1 MKMRRPQPPPGHAH
15 GSGEEGRPREQS
27 RPSPRMSA
35 GTPSDPPESGLDAL
49 ADLRVLEL
57 GSMLAGPFCGTLL
70 GEFGAEVIKVEK
82 PGRGDALREWPPM
95 KDGVALWWRS
105 MSRNKRLVTLDL
117 SRPGA
122 RDTALALIAR
132 ADIVVENFRPGTLE
146 RWGYGPDAL
155 LDEIPHT
162 VWVRVSGYGQTGP
175 YAGRGG
181 YATVAEAYSGL
192 SSITG
197 YPDRGPMVSPY
208 PLGDYFAGTFAAFGA
223 LLALHHRRRSGRG
236 QVVDVSLF
244 EPFFRTLEAMVLRY
258 DQLGEKKPRLGNQM
272 EEDVPRNLY
281 ATADGG
287 AIAISSGSQAIFE
300 NLLDAMGRADLKQD
314 PRFGSA
320 EQRVA
325 NRDAIDAIVADWMR
339 SLPAQEAMRR
349 LEEHRMVAGTVWE
362 VDRILEDRHYA
373 AREAIATL
381 LDERLGRL
389 RVPAPVPRMSRT
401 PGRVRWGG
409 GELGADNDHVYG
421 GLLAMEASA
430 IDALRAQGIV

>member
-1 MKMRRPQPPPGHAH
+1 MKA
-15 GSGEEGRPREQS
+15 GSD
-27 RPSPRMSA
+27 
-35 GTPSDPPESGLDAL
+35 TSGSQRDAL
-49 ADLRVLEL
+49 ADVRVLEL

-82 PGRGDALREWPPM
+82 PGQGDALREWPPM

-105 MSRNKRLVTLDL
+105 MSRNKRLATLDL
-117 SRPGA
+117 SRAEA
-122 RDTALALIAR
+122 RETALALIAR

-146 RWGYGPDAL
+146 RWGFGPDEL
-155 LDEIPHT
+155 LEETPHT

-181 YATVAEAYSGL
+181 YATVAEAFSGL

-208 PLGDYFAGTFAAFGA
+208 PLGDYLAGTFGA
-223 LLALHHRRRSGRG
+223 LGAMIALNHRRRTGRG

-244 EPFFRTLEAMVLRY
+244 EPIFRTLEAMVVRF

-300 NLLDAMGRADLKQD
+300 NLLDAMGRADLKGD
-314 PRFGSA
+314 TRFESA
-320 EQRVA
+320 EQRVRH
-325 NRDAIDAIVADWMR
+325 RDIIDAVVADWMR
-339 SLPAQEAMRR
+339 SLPTSDAMQR
-349 LEEHRMVAGTVWE
+349 LEENRMVAGPVWE
-362 VDRILEDRHYA
+362 VDRIVEDPHYA
-373 AREAIATL
+373 ARGAIAAMP
-381 LDERLGRL
+381 DEDLGSL
-389 RVPAPVPRMSRT
+389 RVPAPVPKLSRT

-409 GELGADNDHVYG
+409 GDLGADNDYVFRE
-421 GLLAMEASA
+421 LLRMEASA
-430 IDALRAQGIV
+430 IEELRVKGVI

>member
-1 MKMRRPQPPPGHAH
+1 MGESVVKGCSSDSHAER
-15 GSGEEGRPREQS
+15 G
-27 RPSPRMSA
+27 
-35 GTPSDPPESGLDAL
+35 AL
-49 ADLRVLEL
+49 EDVAVLEL

-117 SRPGA
+117 SREEA
-122 RDTALALIAR
+122 RETALALIAR

-146 RWGYGPDAL
+146 RWGFGPDAML
-155 LDEIPHT
+155 GELPHT

-181 YATVAEAYSGL
+181 YATVAEAFSGL

-208 PLGDYFAGTFAAFGA
+208 PLGDYLAGTFGA
-223 LLALHHRRRSGRG
+223 LGAMIALHHRRRSGRG

-244 EPFFRTLEAMVLRY
+244 EPLFRTLEAMVLRY

-300 NLLDAMGRADLKQD
+300 NLLEAMGRPDLKCD

-320 EQRVA
+320 EQRVR
-325 NRDAIDAIVADWMR
+325 NRDAIDAIVAEWMR
-339 SLPAQEAMRR
+339 SLPTDEAMRR
-349 LEEHRMVAGTVWE
+349 LEEHRMVAGPVWE
-362 VDRILEDRHYA
+362 VDRILEDPHYA
-373 AREAIATL
+373 AREAIANIF
-381 LDERLGRL
+381 DEQLGRL
-389 RVPAPVPRMSRT
+389 CMPAPVPKLSRT
-401 PGRVRWGG
+401 PGRARWGG
-409 GELGADNDHVYG
+409 GELGADNEHVYRE
-421 GLLAMEASA
+421 LLGMAPSTLEG
-430 IDALRAQGIV
+430 LRAQGVI

>member
-1 MKMRRPQPPPGHAH
+1 MSVKGAPG
-15 GSGEEGRPREQS
+15 
-27 RPSPRMSA
+27 
-35 GTPSDPPESGLDAL
+35 ESGLESGAL
-49 ADLRVLEL
+49 GDVRVLEL

-82 PGRGDALREWPPM
+82 PGQGDALREWPPM

-117 SRPGA
+117 SRPEA
-122 RDTALALIAR
+122 RETVLALVAR
-132 ADIVVENFRPGTLE
+132 ADVVVENFRPGTLE

-155 LDEIPHT
+155 LEEIPHT

-181 YATVAEAYSGL
+181 YATVAEAFSGL
-192 SSITG
+192 SSISG

-208 PLGDYFAGTFAAFGA
+208 PLGDYLAGTFAALGA
-223 LLALHHRRRSGRG
+223 MIALNHRRRTGRG
-236 QVVDVSLF
+236 QVVDTSLF

-300 NLLDAMGRADLKQD
+300 NLADAMGRPDLKRD
-314 PRFGSA
+314 PRFTSA
-320 EQRVA
+320 EARVR
-325 NRDAIDAIVADWMR
+325 NRDVIDAVVAEWMR
-339 SLPAQEAMRR
+339 ALPTDEAMRR
-349 LEEHRMVAGTVWE
+349 LEAHRMVAGPVWE
-362 VDRILEDRHYA
+362 VDRILEDPHYA
-373 AREAIATL
+373 VRQAIATL
-381 LDERLGRL
+381 QDERLGAL
-389 RVPAPVPRMSRT
+389 RMPAPVPRLSLT
-401 PGRVRWGG
+401 PGQVRWGG
-409 GELGADNDHVYG
+409 GELGADNEHVFTEVLG
-421 GLLAMEASA
+421 MDAAALERLA
-430 IDALRAQGIV
+430 AQGVI

>member
-1 MKMRRPQPPPGHAH
+1 MNPDD
-15 GSGEEGRPREQS
+15 
-27 RPSPRMSA
+27 SA
-35 GTPSDPPESGLDAL
+35 PDSECGAL
-49 ADLRVLEL
+49 ADVRVLEL

-82 PGRGDALREWPPM
+82 PGQGDALREWPPM

-117 SRPGA
+117 SRAQA
-122 RDTALALIAR
+122 RETALALIAR

-146 RWGYGPDAL
+146 RWGFGPDEL
-155 LDEIPHT
+155 REDLPHT

-181 YATVAEAYSGL
+181 YATVAEAFSGL

-197 YPDRGPMVSPY
+197 YPDRGPMVSSY
-208 PLGDYFAGTFAAFGA
+208 PLGDYLAGTFGA
-223 LLALHHRRRSGRG
+223 LGAMIALNHRCRTGRG

-244 EPFFRTLEAMVLRY
+244 EPIFRTLEAMVLRF

-300 NLLDAMGRADLKQD
+300 NLLDAMDRADLKGD
-314 PRFGSA
+314 TRFGSA
-320 EQRVA
+320 EQRVRH
-325 NRDAIDAIVADWMR
+325 RDAIDAIVADWMR
-339 SLPAQEAMRR
+339 SVPTDEAMQR
-349 LEEHRMVAGTVWE
+349 LEEHRMVAGPVWE
-362 VDRILEDRHYA
+362 VGRIVEDPHYA
-373 AREAIATL
+373 ARGAIATL
-381 LDERLGRL
+381 PDEDLGPL
-389 RVPAPVPRMSRT
+389 RVPAPVPKLSRT

-409 GELGADNDHVYG
+409 GDLGADNDYVFLE
-421 GLLAMEASA
+421 LLGIEASV
-430 IDALRAQGIV
+430 IEELRAQRVI

>member
-1 MKMRRPQPPPGHAH
+1 MKAAAS
-15 GSGEEGRPREQS
+15 GSDSERG
-27 RPSPRMSA
+27 
-35 GTPSDPPESGLDAL
+35 AL

-82 PGRGDALREWPPM
+82 PGQGDALREWPPM

-117 SRPGA
+117 SRAQA
-122 RDTALALIAR
+122 RETALALIAC
-132 ADIVVENFRPGTLE
+132 ADVVVENFRPGTLE
-146 RWGYGPDAL
+146 RWGFGPDEL
-155 LDEIPHT
+155 LEELPHT

-175 YAGRGG
+175 YAERGG
-181 YATVAEAYSGL
+181 YATVAEAFSGL

-208 PLGDYFAGTFAAFGA
+208 PLGDYLAGTFGA
-223 LLALHHRRRSGRG
+223 LGAMIALNHRRRTGRG

-244 EPFFRTLEAMVLRY
+244 EPLFRTLEAMVLRY

-300 NLLDAMGRADLKQD
+300 NLLDAMGRPDLKRD

-320 EQRVA
+320 EQRVR
-325 NRDAIDAIVADWMR
+325 NRDAIDGIVAKWMR
-339 SLPAQEAMRR
+339 SLATDEAMRR
-349 LEEHRMVAGTVWE
+349 LEKHRMVAGPVWE
-362 VDRILEDRHYA
+362 VDRILADSHYA

-381 LDERLGRL
+381 VDEQLGSL
-389 RVPAPVPRMSRT
+389 RVPAPVPRLSRT

-409 GELGADNDHVYG
+409 GEMGTDNEYVFGRLLGMDPA
-421 GLLAMEASA
+421 A
-430 IDALRAQGIV
+430 IEGLRAEGAI

>member
-1 MKMRRPQPPPGHAH
+1 MKAAASAS
-15 GSGEEGRPREQS
+15 GSE
-27 RPSPRMSA
+27 A
-35 GTPSDPPESGLDAL
+35 GAL
-49 ADLRVLEL
+49 SDLRVLEL

-82 PGRGDALREWPPM
+82 PGQGDALREWPPF

-117 SRPGA
+117 SRAPA
-122 RDTALALIAR
+122 REPALALIAR
-132 ADIVVENFRPGTLE
+132 ADVVVENFRPGTLE
-146 RWGYGPDAL
+146 RWGFGPEEMREAF
-155 LDEIPHT
+155 PHT

-175 YAGRGG
+175 YAARGG
-181 YATVAEAYSGL
+181 YATVAEAFSGL

-208 PLGDYFAGTFAAFGA
+208 PIGDYLAGTFGA
-223 LLALHHRRRSGRG
+223 LGALIALNHRRRTGRG

-300 NLLDAMGRADLKQD
+300 NLLDAMGRSDLKAD

-320 EQRVA
+320 EQRVR
-325 NRDAIDAIVADWMR
+325 NRQAIDGIVAEWMG
-339 SLPAQEAMRR
+339 SLPMHEAMRR
-349 LEEHRMVAGTVWE
+349 LEAHRMVAGPVWE
-362 VDRILEDRHYA
+362 VDRILGDPHYA

-381 LDERLGRL
+381 QDPVLGPL
-389 RVPAPVPRMSRT
+389 RVPAPVPRLTRT
-401 PGRVRWGG
+401 PGRVRFGG
-409 GELGADNDHVYG
+409 GGLGADNEYVFRE
-421 GLLAMEASA
+421 LLGMASSA
-430 IDALRAQGIV
+430 IEGLRAQGVI

>member
-1 MKMRRPQPPPGHAH
+1 MNPDDSAPG
-15 GSGEEGRPREQS
+15 SEC
-27 RPSPRMSA
+27 
-35 GTPSDPPESGLDAL
+35 DAL
-49 ADLRVLEL
+49 ADVAVLEL

-82 PGRGDALREWPPM
+82 PGQGDALREWPPI

-117 SRPGA
+117 SRAQA
-122 RDTALALIAR
+122 RETALALIAR

-146 RWGYGPDAL
+146 RWGFGPDEL
-155 LDEIPHT
+155 LEDMPHT

-181 YATVAEAYSGL
+181 YATVAEAFSGL

-197 YPDRGPMVSPY
+197 YPDRGPMVSSY
-208 PLGDYFAGTFAAFGA
+208 PLGDYLAGTFGA
-223 LLALHHRRRSGRG
+223 LGAMIALNHRRRSGRG
-236 QVVDVSLF
+236 QIVDVSLF
-244 EPFFRTLEAMVLRY
+244 EPIFRTLEAMVVRF

-300 NLLDAMGRADLKQD
+300 NLLDAMGRADLKRD
-314 PRFGSA
+314 SRFGSA
-320 EQRVA
+320 EQRVRH
-325 NRDAIDAIVADWMR
+325 RDAIDAIVADWMR
-339 SLPAQEAMRR
+339 SLPTDDAMQR
-349 LEEHRMVAGTVWE
+349 LEEHRMVAGPVWE
-362 VDRILEDRHYA
+362 VDRIVEDPHYA
-373 AREAIATL
+373 AREAITSMA
-381 LDERLGRL
+381 DEELGRV
-389 RVPAPVPRMSRT
+389 RVPAPVPKLSRT

-409 GELGADNDHVYG
+409 GDLGADNDFVFRE
-421 GLLAMEASA
+421 LLRMEPSA
-430 IDALRAQGIV
+430 IEALRAQGVI

>member
-1 MKMRRPQPPPGHAH
+1 MSVKGAPG
-15 GSGEEGRPREQS
+15 
-27 RPSPRMSA
+27 
-35 GTPSDPPESGLDAL
+35 ESGLESGAL
-49 ADLRVLEL
+49 GDVRVLEL

-82 PGRGDALREWPPM
+82 PGQGDALREWPPM

-117 SRPGA
+117 SRPEA
-122 RDTALALIAR
+122 RETVLALVAR
-132 ADIVVENFRPGTLE
+132 ADVVVENFRPGTLE

-155 LDEIPHT
+155 LEEIPHT

-181 YATVAEAYSGL
+181 YATVAEAFSGL
-192 SSITG
+192 SSISG

-208 PLGDYFAGTFAAFGA
+208 PLGDYLAGTFAALGA
-223 LLALHHRRRSGRG
+223 MIALNHRRRTGRG
-236 QVVDVSLF
+236 QVVDTSLF

-300 NLLDAMGRADLKQD
+300 NLVDAMGRPDLKRD
-314 PRFGSA
+314 PRFTSA
-320 EQRVA
+320 EARVR
-325 NRDAIDAIVADWMR
+325 NRDVIDAVVADWMR
-339 SLPAQEAMRR
+339 ALPTDEAMRR
-349 LEEHRMVAGTVWE
+349 LEAHRMVAGPVWE
-362 VDRILEDRHYA
+362 VDRILEDPHYA
-373 AREAIATL
+373 VRQAIATL
-381 LDERLGRL
+381 QDERLGAL
-389 RVPAPVPRMSRT
+389 RMPAPVPRLSLT
-401 PGRVRWGG
+401 PGQVRWGG
-409 GELGADNDHVYG
+409 GELGADNEHVFG
-421 GLLAMEASA
+421 EILGMDAAVLERLA
-430 IDALRAQGIV
+430 AQGVI

>member
-1 MKMRRPQPPPGHAH
+1 MNPDD
-15 GSGEEGRPREQS
+15 
-27 RPSPRMSA
+27 
-35 GTPSDPPESGLDAL
+35 SDPGYECDAL
-49 ADLRVLEL
+49 ADVAVLEL

-82 PGRGDALREWPPM
+82 PGQGDALREWPPI

-117 SRPGA
+117 SRAQA
-122 RDTALALIAR
+122 RETALALIAR

-146 RWGYGPDAL
+146 RWGFGPHEL
-155 LDEIPHT
+155 LEDMPHT

-181 YATVAEAYSGL
+181 YATVAEAFSGL

-197 YPDRGPMVSPY
+197 YPDRGPMVSSY
-208 PLGDYFAGTFAAFGA
+208 PLGDYLAGTFGA
-223 LLALHHRRRSGRG
+223 LGAMIALNHRRRSGRG
-236 QVVDVSLF
+236 QIVDVSLF
-244 EPFFRTLEAMVLRY
+244 EPIFRTLEAMVVRF

-300 NLLDAMGRADLKQD
+300 NLLDAMGRADLKRD
-314 PRFGSA
+314 SRFGSA
-320 EQRVA
+320 EQRVRH
-325 NRDAIDAIVADWMR
+325 RDAIDAIVADWMR
-339 SLPAQEAMRR
+339 SLPTDDAMQR
-349 LEEHRMVAGTVWE
+349 LEEHRMVAGPVWE
-362 VDRILEDRHYA
+362 VDRIVEDPHYA
-373 AREAIATL
+373 AREAITSMA
-381 LDERLGRL
+381 DEELGRV
-389 RVPAPVPRMSRT
+389 RVPAPVPKLSRT

-409 GELGADNDHVYG
+409 GDLGADNDFVFRE
-421 GLLAMEASA
+421 LLRMEPSA
-430 IDALRAQGIV
+430 IEALRAQGVI

>member
-1 MKMRRPQPPPGHAH
+1 MR
-15 GSGEEGRPREQS
+15 
-27 RPSPRMSA
+27 A
-35 GTPSDPPESGLDAL
+35 GIDSDLERGAL

-82 PGRGDALREWPPM
+82 PGRGDALREWPPS

-117 SRPGA
+117 SRPEA
-122 RDTALALIAR
+122 RATARSLIAR
-132 ADIVVENFRPGTLE
+132 SDVVVENFRPGTLE
-146 RWGYGPDAL
+146 RWGYGPEEML
-155 LDEIPHT
+155 EGIPHT

-175 YAGRGG
+175 YAERGG
-181 YATVAEAYSGL
+181 YATVAEAFSGL
-192 SSITG
+192 SSISG

-208 PLGDYFAGTFAAFGA
+208 PLGDYLAGTFAALGA
-223 LLALHHRRRSGRG
+223 MIALNHRRRTGRG

-300 NLLDAMGRADLKQD
+300 NLADAMDRPDLKRD

-320 EQRVA
+320 EQRVR
-325 NRDAIDAIVADWMR
+325 NRDAIDAIVAEWMR
-339 SLPAQEAMRR
+339 SLPTSEAMRR
-349 LEEHRMVAGTVWE
+349 LEAHRMVAGPVWE
-362 VDRILEDRHYA
+362 VDRILDDPHYA
-373 AREAIATL
+373 ARRAIVTL
-381 LDERLGRL
+381 ADERLGPL
-389 RVPAPVPRMSRT
+389 RVPAPVPKLNRT
-401 PGRVRWGG
+401 PGQVHWGG
-409 GELGADNDHVYG
+409 GELGADNEHVYRE
-421 GLLAMEASA
+421 LLGMAPSA
-430 IDALRAQGIV
+430 LERLRSQGIV

>member
-1 MKMRRPQPPPGHAH
+1 MNPDD
-15 GSGEEGRPREQS
+15 
-27 RPSPRMSA
+27 SA
-35 GTPSDPPESGLDAL
+35 PDSECGAL
-49 ADLRVLEL
+49 ADVRVLEL

-82 PGRGDALREWPPM
+82 PGQGDALREWPPM

-117 SRPGA
+117 SRAQA
-122 RDTALALIAR
+122 RETALALIAR

-146 RWGYGPDAL
+146 RWGFGPDEL
-155 LDEIPHT
+155 REDLPHT

-181 YATVAEAYSGL
+181 YATVAEAFSGL

-197 YPDRGPMVSPY
+197 YPDRGPMVSSY
-208 PLGDYFAGTFAAFGA
+208 PLGDYLAGTFGA
-223 LLALHHRRRSGRG
+223 LGAMIALNHRRRTGRG

-244 EPFFRTLEAMVLRY
+244 EPIFRTLEAMVVRF

-300 NLLDAMGRADLKQD
+300 NLLDAMDRADLKGD
-314 PRFGSA
+314 SRFGSA
-320 EQRVA
+320 EQRV
-325 NRDAIDAIVADWMR
+325 RHREAIDAIVADWMR
-339 SLPAQEAMRR
+339 SVPTDEAMQR
-349 LEEHRMVAGTVWE
+349 LEEHRMVAGPVWE
-362 VDRILEDRHYA
+362 VDRIVEDPHYA
-373 AREAIATL
+373 ARGAIATL
-381 LDERLGRL
+381 PDEELGPL
-389 RVPAPVPRMSRT
+389 RVPAPVPKLSRT

-409 GELGADNDHVYG
+409 GDLGADNDYVFLE
-421 GLLAMEASA
+421 LLGIEASV
-430 IDALRAQGIV
+430 IEELRAQRVI

>member
-1 MKMRRPQPPPGHAH
+1 MSVKGAPG
-15 GSGEEGRPREQS
+15 
-27 RPSPRMSA
+27 
-35 GTPSDPPESGLDAL
+35 ESGLEPGAL
-49 ADLRVLEL
+49 DGLRVLEL

-70 GEFGAEVIKVEK
+70 GEFGAEVVKVEK
-82 PGRGDALREWPPM
+82 PGQGDALREWPPM

-117 SRPGA
+117 SRPEA
-122 RDTALALIAR
+122 RETALALIAR
-132 ADIVVENFRPGTLE
+132 ADVVVENFRPGTLE

-155 LDEIPHT
+155 LEEIPHT

-181 YATVAEAYSGL
+181 YATVAEAFSGL
-192 SSITG
+192 SSISG

-208 PLGDYFAGTFAAFGA
+208 PLGDYLAGTFAALGA
-223 LLALHHRRRSGRG
+223 MIALNHRRRTGRG
-236 QVVDVSLF
+236 QVVDASLF

-300 NLLDAMGRADLKQD
+300 NLADAMGRPDLKRD
-314 PRFGSA
+314 PRFASA
-320 EQRVA
+320 EARVR
-325 NRDAIDAIVADWMR
+325 NRDVIDAVVADWMR
-339 SLPAQEAMRR
+339 ALPTDEAMRR
-349 LEEHRMVAGTVWE
+349 LKKHRMVAGPVWE
-362 VDRILEDRHYA
+362 VDRILEDPHYA
-373 AREAIATL
+373 VRQAIATL
-381 LDERLGRL
+381 QDERLGPL
-389 RVPAPVPRMSRT
+389 RMPAPVPRLSLT

-409 GELGADNDHVYG
+409 GELGADNEHVFG
-421 GLLAMEASA
+421 EILGMDAAALERLA
-430 IDALRAQGIV
+430 AQGVI

>member
-1 MKMRRPQPPPGHAH
+1 MKEATGEPG
-15 GSGEEGRPREQS
+15 
-27 RPSPRMSA
+27 
-35 GTPSDPPESGLDAL
+35 PESGALD
-49 ADLRVLEL
+49 DLRVLEL

-70 GEFGAEVIKVEK
+70 GEFGAEVVKVEK
-82 PGRGDALREWPPM
+82 PGQGDALREWPPM

-117 SRPGA
+117 SHPEA
-122 RDTALALIAR
+122 RETALALIAR
-132 ADIVVENFRPGTLE
+132 SDVVVENFRPGTLE

-155 LDEIPHT
+155 LEEIPHT

-181 YATVAEAYSGL
+181 YATVAEAFSGL
-192 SSITG
+192 SSISG

-208 PLGDYFAGTFAAFGA
+208 PLGDYLAGTFAALGA
-223 LLALHHRRRSGRG
+223 MIALNHRRRTGRG
-236 QVVDVSLF
+236 QVVDASLF

-300 NLLDAMGRADLKQD
+300 NLADAMGRPDLKRD
-314 PRFGSA
+314 PRFASA
-320 EQRVA
+320 EARVR
-325 NRDAIDAIVADWMR
+325 NRDVIDSIVADWMR
-339 SLPAQEAMRR
+339 ALPTEEAMRR
-349 LEEHRMVAGTVWE
+349 LEEHRMVAGPVWE
-362 VDRILEDRHYA
+362 VDRILDDPHYA
-373 AREAIATL
+373 VRQAIATL
-381 LDERLGRL
+381 QDERLGAL
-389 RVPAPVPRMSRT
+389 RMPAPVPRLSLT

-409 GELGADNDHVYG
+409 GELGADNEHVFG
-421 GLLAMEASA
+421 ELLGM
-430 IDALRAQGIV
+430 DAAERERLRATGAI

>member
-1 MKMRRPQPPPGHAH
+1 MNPDD
-15 GSGEEGRPREQS
+15 
-27 RPSPRMSA
+27 
-35 GTPSDPPESGLDAL
+35 SDPGSECDAL
-49 ADLRVLEL
+49 ADVAVLEL

-82 PGRGDALREWPPM
+82 PGQGDALREWPPI

-117 SRPGA
+117 SRAQA
-122 RDTALALIAR
+122 RETALALIAR

-146 RWGYGPDAL
+146 RWGFGPDEL
-155 LDEIPHT
+155 LEDMPHT

-181 YATVAEAYSGL
+181 YATVAEAFSGL

-197 YPDRGPMVSPY
+197 YPDRGPMVSSY
-208 PLGDYFAGTFAAFGA
+208 PLGDYLAGTFGA
-223 LLALHHRRRSGRG
+223 LGAMIALNHRRRSGRG
-236 QVVDVSLF
+236 QIVDVSLF
-244 EPFFRTLEAMVLRY
+244 EPIFRTLEAMVVRF

-300 NLLDAMGRADLKQD
+300 NLLDAMGRADLKRD
-314 PRFGSA
+314 SRFGSA
-320 EQRVA
+320 EQRVRH
-325 NRDAIDAIVADWMR
+325 RDAIDAIVADWMR
-339 SLPAQEAMRR
+339 SLPTDDAMQR
-349 LEEHRMVAGTVWE
+349 LEEHRMVAGPVWE
-362 VDRILEDRHYA
+362 VDRIVEDPHYA
-373 AREAIATL
+373 AREAITSMA
-381 LDERLGRL
+381 DEELGRV
-389 RVPAPVPRMSRT
+389 RVPAPVPKLSRT

-409 GELGADNDHVYG
+409 GDLGADNDFVFRE
-421 GLLAMEASA
+421 LLRMEPSA
-430 IDALRAQGIV
+430 IEALRAQGVI

>member
-1 MKMRRPQPPPGHAH
+1 MKEAPGE
-15 GSGEEGRPREQS
+15 SG
-27 RPSPRMSA
+27 
-35 GTPSDPPESGLDAL
+35 PESGALD
-49 ADLRVLEL
+49 DLRVLEL

-70 GEFGAEVIKVEK
+70 GEFGAEVVKVEK
-82 PGRGDALREWPPM
+82 PGQGDALREWPPM

-117 SRPGA
+117 SHPEA
-122 RDTALALIAR
+122 RETVLSLIAR
-132 ADIVVENFRPGTLE
+132 ADVVVENFRPGTLE

-155 LDEIPHT
+155 LEEIPHT

-181 YATVAEAYSGL
+181 YATVAEAFSGL
-192 SSITG
+192 SSISG

-208 PLGDYFAGTFAAFGA
+208 PLGDYLAGTFAALGA
-223 LLALHHRRRSGRG
+223 MIALNHRRRTGRG
-236 QVVDVSLF
+236 QVVDASLF

-300 NLLDAMGRADLKQD
+300 NLADAMGRPDLKRD
-314 PRFGSA
+314 PRFASA
-320 EQRVA
+320 EARVR
-325 NRDAIDAIVADWMR
+325 NRDVIDSIVADWMR
-339 SLPAQEAMRR
+339 ALPTDEAMRR
-349 LEEHRMVAGTVWE
+349 LEEHRMVAGPVWE
-362 VDRILEDRHYA
+362 VDRILDDPHYA
-373 AREAIATL
+373 VRQAIATL
-381 LDERLGRL
+381 QDERLGAL
-389 RVPAPVPRMSRT
+389 RMPAPVPRLSLT

-409 GELGADNDHVYG
+409 GALGADNEYVFG
-421 GLLAMEASA
+421 ELLGM
-430 IDALRAQGIV
+430 DAAERERLRATGAI

>member
-1 MKMRRPQPPPGHAH
+1 MKA
-15 GSGEEGRPREQS
+15 GSD
-27 RPSPRMSA
+27 
-35 GTPSDPPESGLDAL
+35 TSGSQRDAL
-49 ADLRVLEL
+49 ADVRVLEL

-82 PGRGDALREWPPM
+82 PGQGDALREWPPM

-105 MSRNKRLVTLDL
+105 MSRNKRLATLDL
-117 SRPGA
+117 SRAEA
-122 RDTALALIAR
+122 RETALALIAR

-146 RWGYGPDAL
+146 RWGFGPDEL
-155 LDEIPHT
+155 LEETPHT

-181 YATVAEAYSGL
+181 YATVAEAFSGL

-208 PLGDYFAGTFAAFGA
+208 PLGDYLAGTFGA
-223 LLALHHRRRSGRG
+223 LGAMIALNHRRRTGRG

-244 EPFFRTLEAMVLRY
+244 EPIFRTLEAMVVRF

-300 NLLDAMGRADLKQD
+300 NLLDAMGRADLKGD
-314 PRFGSA
+314 TRFESA
-320 EQRVA
+320 EQRVRH
-325 NRDAIDAIVADWMR
+325 RDVIDAVVADWMR
-339 SLPAQEAMRR
+339 SLPTSDAMQR
-349 LEEHRMVAGTVWE
+349 LEENRMVAGPVWE
-362 VDRILEDRHYA
+362 VDRIVEDPHYA
-373 AREAIATL
+373 ARGAIAAMP
-381 LDERLGRL
+381 DEDLGSL
-389 RVPAPVPRMSRT
+389 RVPAPVPKLSRT

-409 GELGADNDHVYG
+409 GDLGADNDYVFRE
-421 GLLAMEASA
+421 LLRMEASA
-430 IDALRAQGIV
+430 IEELRAQGVI

>member
-1 MKMRRPQPPPGHAH
+1 MKA
-15 GSGEEGRPREQS
+15 GSD
-27 RPSPRMSA
+27 
-35 GTPSDPPESGLDAL
+35 TSGSQRDAL
-49 ADLRVLEL
+49 SDVRVLEL

-82 PGRGDALREWPPM
+82 PGKGDALREWPPM

-105 MSRNKRLVTLDL
+105 MSRNKRLATLDL
-117 SRPGA
+117 SRAEA
-122 RDTALALIAR
+122 RETALALIAR

-146 RWGYGPDAL
+146 RWGFGPDEL
-155 LDEIPHT
+155 LEETPHT

-181 YATVAEAYSGL
+181 YATVAEAFSGL

-208 PLGDYFAGTFAAFGA
+208 PLGDYLAGTFGA
-223 LLALHHRRRSGRG
+223 LGAMIALNHRRRTGRG

-244 EPFFRTLEAMVLRY
+244 EPIFRTLEAMVVRF

-300 NLLDAMGRADLKQD
+300 NLLDAMGRADLKGD
-314 PRFGSA
+314 TRFESA
-320 EQRVA
+320 EQRVRH
-325 NRDAIDAIVADWMR
+325 RDVIDAVVADWMR
-339 SLPAQEAMRR
+339 SLPTSDAMQR
-349 LEEHRMVAGTVWE
+349 LEENRMVAGPVWE
-362 VDRILEDRHYA
+362 VDRIVEDPHYA
-373 AREAIATL
+373 ARGAIAAMP
-381 LDERLGRL
+381 DEDLGSL
-389 RVPAPVPRMSRT
+389 RVPAPVPKLSRT

-409 GELGADNDHVYG
+409 GDLGADNDYVFRE
-421 GLLAMEASA
+421 LLRMEASA
-430 IDALRAQGIV
+430 IEELRVKGVI

>member
-1 MKMRRPQPPPGHAH
+1 MKGAPG
-15 GSGEEGRPREQS
+15 
-27 RPSPRMSA
+27 
-35 GTPSDPPESGLDAL
+35 ESGLESGAL
-49 ADLRVLEL
+49 GDVRVLEL

-82 PGRGDALREWPPM
+82 PGQGDALREWPPM

-117 SRPGA
+117 SRPEA
-122 RDTALALIAR
+122 RETVLALVAR
-132 ADIVVENFRPGTLE
+132 ADVVVENFRPGTLE

-155 LDEIPHT
+155 LEEIPHT

-181 YATVAEAYSGL
+181 YATVAEAFSGL
-192 SSITG
+192 SSISG

-208 PLGDYFAGTFAAFGA
+208 PLGDYLAGTFAALGA
-223 LLALHHRRRSGRG
+223 MIALNHRRRTGRG
-236 QVVDVSLF
+236 QVVDTSLF

-300 NLLDAMGRADLKQD
+300 NLADAMGRPDLKRD
-314 PRFGSA
+314 PRFTSA
-320 EQRVA
+320 EARVR
-325 NRDAIDAIVADWMR
+325 NRDVIDAVVAEWMR
-339 SLPAQEAMRR
+339 ALPTDEAMRR
-349 LEEHRMVAGTVWE
+349 LEAHRMVAGPVWE
-362 VDRILEDRHYA
+362 VDRILEDPHYA
-373 AREAIATL
+373 VRQAIATL
-381 LDERLGRL
+381 QDERLGAL
-389 RVPAPVPRMSRT
+389 RMPAPVPRLSLT
-401 PGRVRWGG
+401 PGQVRWGG
-409 GELGADNDHVYG
+409 GELGADNEHVFTEVLG
-421 GLLAMEASA
+421 MDAAALERLA
-430 IDALRAQGIV
+430 AQGVI

>member
-1 MKMRRPQPPPGHAH
+1 MKGAPG
-15 GSGEEGRPREQS
+15 
-27 RPSPRMSA
+27 
-35 GTPSDPPESGLDAL
+35 ESGLESGAL
-49 ADLRVLEL
+49 GDVRVLEL

-82 PGRGDALREWPPM
+82 PGQGDALREWPPM

-117 SRPGA
+117 SRPEA
-122 RDTALALIAR
+122 RETVLALVAR
-132 ADIVVENFRPGTLE
+132 ADVVVENFRPGTLE

-155 LDEIPHT
+155 LEEIPHT

-181 YATVAEAYSGL
+181 YATVAEAFSGL
-192 SSITG
+192 SSISG

-208 PLGDYFAGTFAAFGA
+208 PLGDYLAGTFAALGA
-223 LLALHHRRRSGRG
+223 MIALNHRRRTGRG
-236 QVVDVSLF
+236 QVVDTSLF

-300 NLLDAMGRADLKQD
+300 NLADAMDRPDLKRD
-314 PRFGSA
+314 PRFTSA
-320 EQRVA
+320 EARVR
-325 NRDAIDAIVADWMR
+325 NRDVIDAVVADWMR
-339 SLPAQEAMRR
+339 ALPTDEAMRR
-349 LEEHRMVAGTVWE
+349 LEAHRMVAGPVWE
-362 VDRILEDRHYA
+362 VDRILEDPHYA
-373 AREAIATL
+373 VRQAIATL
-381 LDERLGRL
+381 RDERLGAL
-389 RVPAPVPRMSRT
+389 RMPAPVPRLSLT

-409 GELGADNDHVYG
+409 GEIGADNEHVFG
-421 GLLAMEASA
+421 ELLGMDTA
-430 IDALRAQGIV
+430 ALERLTAQGVI

>member
-1 MKMRRPQPPPGHAH
+1 MKEAPG
-15 GSGEEGRPREQS
+15 
-27 RPSPRMSA
+27 
-35 GTPSDPPESGLDAL
+35 ESGPEPGALD
-49 ADLRVLEL
+49 DLRVLEL

-70 GEFGAEVIKVEK
+70 GEFGAEVVKVEK
-82 PGRGDALREWPPM
+82 PGQGDALREWPPM

-117 SRPGA
+117 SHPEA
-122 RDTALALIAR
+122 RKTALSLIAR
-132 ADIVVENFRPGTLE
+132 ADVVVENFRPGTLE

-155 LDEIPHT
+155 LEEIPHT

-181 YATVAEAYSGL
+181 YATVAEAFSGL
-192 SSITG
+192 SSISG

-208 PLGDYFAGTFAAFGA
+208 PLGDYLAGTFAALGA
-223 LLALHHRRRSGRG
+223 MIALNHRRHTGRG
-236 QVVDVSLF
+236 QVVDASLF

-300 NLLDAMGRADLKQD
+300 NLVDAMGRPDLKRD
-314 PRFGSA
+314 PRFTSA
-320 EQRVA
+320 EARVR
-325 NRDAIDAIVADWMR
+325 NRDVIDALVADWMR
-339 SLPAQEAMRR
+339 ALPTEEAMRR
-349 LEEHRMVAGTVWE
+349 LEEHRMVAGPVWE
-362 VDRILEDRHYA
+362 VDRILDDPHYA
-373 AREAIATL
+373 VRRAIATL
-381 LDERLGRL
+381 QDERLGAL
-389 RVPAPVPRMSRT
+389 RMPAPVPRLSLT

-409 GELGADNDHVYG
+409 GELGADNEHVFG
-421 GLLAMEASA
+421 ELLGM
-430 IDALRAQGIV
+430 DAAERERLRATGAI

>member
-1 MKMRRPQPPPGHAH
+1 MKA
-15 GSGEEGRPREQS
+15 GSD
-27 RPSPRMSA
+27 
-35 GTPSDPPESGLDAL
+35 TSGSQRDAL
-49 ADLRVLEL
+49 SDVRVLEL

-82 PGRGDALREWPPM
+82 PGQGDALREWPPM

-105 MSRNKRLVTLDL
+105 MSRNKRLATLDL
-117 SRPGA
+117 SRAEA
-122 RDTALALIAR
+122 RETALALIAR

-146 RWGYGPDAL
+146 RWGFGPDGL
-155 LDEIPHT
+155 LEETPHT

-181 YATVAEAYSGL
+181 YATVAEAFSGL
-192 SSITG
+192 SSISG

-208 PLGDYFAGTFAAFGA
+208 PLGDYLAGTFGA
-223 LLALHHRRRSGRG
+223 LGAMIALNHRRRTGHG

-244 EPFFRTLEAMVLRY
+244 EPIFRTLESMVVRF

-300 NLLDAMGRADLKQD
+300 NLLDAMGRADLKGD
-314 PRFGSA
+314 ARFESA
-320 EQRVA
+320 EQRVRH
-325 NRDAIDAIVADWMR
+325 RDVIDAVVADWMR
-339 SLPAQEAMRR
+339 SLPTSDAMQR
-349 LEEHRMVAGTVWE
+349 LEENRMVAGPVWE
-362 VDRILEDRHYA
+362 VDRIVEDPHYA
-373 AREAIATL
+373 ARGAIAAMP
-381 LDERLGRL
+381 DEELGSL
-389 RVPAPVPRMSRT
+389 RVPAPVPKLSRT

-409 GELGADNDHVYG
+409 GDLGADNDYVFRE
-421 GLLAMEASA
+421 LLRMEASA
-430 IDALRAQGIV
+430 IEELRAKGVI